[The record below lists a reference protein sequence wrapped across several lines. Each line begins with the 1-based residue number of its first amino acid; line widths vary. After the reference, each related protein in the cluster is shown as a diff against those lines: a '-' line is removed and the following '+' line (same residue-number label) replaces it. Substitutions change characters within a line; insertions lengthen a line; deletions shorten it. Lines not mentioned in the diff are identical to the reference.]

1 MKKLSFPFKLSLAGK
16 FALVFTLLSIVVTG
30 ATGLMV
36 FHQNSRDLIE
46 KELGLLGQESLGVNL
61 RFQQQVNAYIRDAR
75 FLSAVPPIAGIIR
88 SWQTGVDSY
97 DDTTLPILKERLQ
110 LIFTH
115 FLGQNP
121 EYFQIRFI
129 GVDDGGRELVRVEK
143 QLREI
148 VVIPDHELQTK
159 GDREYFQATHK
170 LDRSKVL
177 LSKINYNR
185 DHGRITHP
193 VIRTLR
199 VALPVFDGN
208 RVFGIIIINVNIG
221 PELDRLN
228 FRLIDSEAV
237 YLFDSDGD
245 FLVHPDPEKC
255 FSFETDTPYITADDI
270 ATRSLDLDS
279 DSGTGPAK
287 SPRVWVDGNNVKAF
301 NRIILA
307 DQGTAVGETQLFM
320 LVVTPKHMVLQAVT
334 RNQRQSFFLTSAL
347 ILLSAGLIIIL
358 SRYLTRP
365 LTQMTEEVMGFRT
378 GSDTSGSLILQGDEI
393 HILGRAFD
401 TMTRRIDQ
409 SIADLEARENRLQ
422 SIMTTAAEGLVI
434 IDKNGIINDVNPATE
449 DLFGYTRE
457 EMLGENVSMLMPPP
471 HDSRHDG
478 YLEKYL
484 EAGTANIIGKGRGE
498 TGRRKD
504 GSLVQVALSVS
515 QFEVRDQLYF
525 TGFVRDISEEKM
537 AQEALAKAKE
547 ELEDRVANRTD
558 QLSLLNAALRLKV
571 GELNVLAERLKL
583 FKQVFT
589 QSNESIVITDDK
601 ERIIDVNVA
610 YIKSSGFSRDSLI
623 GSKPRIGQSDSHGKD
638 FSKIMWNTIR
648 AKGNWKGE
656 IWDRR
661 KTGEVFPKLLSISA
675 VTDFVG
681 RTTHYV
687 GIFSDISK
695 LKATEEKL
703 KNMAYYDPLT
713 GLPNRELF
721 RVLLQ
726 REIDQVI
733 RNKTMLAVMYL
744 DLDRFKYVN
753 DTYGHS
759 IGDLLLIKV
768 ADRLKGCV
776 RKEDTVARLG
786 GDEFIIILRQ
796 LDKPGSAARLAQKII
811 KRLTHRIRIQEKE
824 LFVGASIGISLCP
837 QDGCDME
844 TLMKNADMAMYRVK
858 ENGRSHYHFFEPE
871 MDQMFAR
878 RVALDEAL
886 RHALDRDEFVL
897 YYQPKVSVNTGLI
910 CGAEALIRWQREG
923 MGIISPDAFIPIAEE
938 TGLIEPIGEWVLR
951 TASHQCRIWQEHYP
965 HPFKMS
971 VNLSMR
977 QFLHHDLIGII
988 LGILDETK
996 LNPTLLDLEITET
1009 IAASDMNRTIQIQN
1023 SIRSLGI
1030 SISIDDFGT
1039 GYSSLSYLK
1048 KFPIQN
1054 LKVDRSFVSDVANN
1068 QDDASIVQAIIALG
1082 HTLGLKVVAE
1092 GVETKEQLD
1101 FLKDLDCNEYQGYY
1115 FHAPMPAEDFTR
1127 LLAEHGG
1134 MKNNRLLK
1142 SE

>member
-1 MKKLSFPFKLSLAGK
+1 MKSIPLPFKLSLAGK
-16 FALVFTLLSIVVTG
+16 LALVFTLLSIIVTG
-30 ATGLMV
+30 ATGLTV

-75 FLSAVPPIAGIIR
+75 FLAAVPPVSGILR
-88 SWQTGVDSY
+88 SWQTGIDPY
-97 DDTTLPILKERLQ
+97 DDTPLAILKERLST
-110 LIFTH
+110 IFTH

-121 EYFQIRFI
+121 QYFQIRFI

-143 QLREI
+143 QQRQI
-148 VVIPDHELQTK
+148 VVIPEQDLQAK
-159 GDREYFQATHK
+159 GDRAYFKAA
-170 LDRSKVL
+170 LDLERDKVL

-185 DHGRITHP
+185 DHGRITRP

-208 RVFGIIIINVNIG
+208 RVFGIIIINVNMG

-228 FRLIDSEAV
+228 LGLIESGAV
-237 YLFDSDGD
+237 YLFNRDGD
-245 FLVHPDPEKC
+245 FLVHPDPEKS
-255 FSFETDTPYITADDI
+255 FSFETGAPYGVYDDMT
-270 ATRSLDLDS
+270 TRPLDPAPE
-279 DSGTGPAK
+279 SGKGPAG
-287 SPRVWVDGNNVKAF
+287 SPRVWVDGNEVKAF

-307 DQGTAVGETQLFM
+307 EPELAVGETQLFM
-320 LVVTPKHMVLQAVT
+320 LVVTPKNRVLQAVT
-334 RNQRQSFFLTSAL
+334 RNQRQSMVLTGAL
-347 ILLSAGLIIIL
+347 ILFSAGLIIIL

-365 LTQMTEEVMGFRT
+365 LTRMTEDITGFRKAEEP
-378 GSDTSGSLILQGDEI
+378 SDSQVRQGDEI
-393 HILGRAFD
+393 HILAGAFD

-409 SIADLEARENRLQ
+409 SIADLEARESRLQ
-422 SIMTTAAEGLVI
+422 SIMTTAAEGLII
-434 IDKNGIINDVNPATE
+434 IDKHGKINDVNPAAE
-449 DLFGYTRE
+449 MLFGYTRE
-457 EMLGENVSMLMPPP
+457 EMVGENISMLMPAP
-471 HDSRHDG
+471 HANRHNG
-478 YLEKYL
+478 YIENYLETGIGK
-484 EAGTANIIGKGRGE
+484 IIGKGRNE
-498 TGRRKD
+498 KGRRKD
-504 GSLVQVALSVS
+504 GSLVPVALSIS
-515 QFEVRDQLYF
+515 QFKVRDRLYF
-525 TGFVRDISEEKM
+525 TGFVRDISEET
-537 AQEALAKAKE
+537 ATREALAKAKE
-547 ELEDRVANRTD
+547 DLEERVAERTG
-558 QLSLLNAALRLKV
+558 QLSMLNAALRLKV
-571 GELNVLAERLKL
+571 GELNAMTERLKL
-583 FKQVFT
+583 FEQVFA
-589 QSNESIVITDDK
+589 QSNEAIVITDDG
-601 ERIIDVNVA
+601 ERIIDVNDA
-610 YIKSSGFSRDSLI
+610 YVRSSGFSRESLL
-623 GSKPRIGQSDSHGKD
+623 GSTPRIAQSDSHNRK
-638 FSKIMWNTIR
+638 FYETMWDTIR
-648 AKGNWKGE
+648 TKGSWTGE

-681 RTTHYV
+681 SVTHYV

-713 GLPNRELF
+713 GLPNRELC

-726 REIDQVI
+726 KEIDQVL
-733 RNKTMLAVMYL
+733 RNKTLLAVMYL

-759 IGDLLLIKV
+759 LGDLLLKKV

-786 GDEFIIILRQ
+786 GDEFVIILRR
-796 LDKPGSAARLAQKII
+796 LDKPDSAARLAQKII
-811 KRLTHRIRIQEKE
+811 KRIIHPIRIEEKE

-844 TLMKNADMAMYRVK
+844 SLMKNADMAMYRVK
-858 ENGRSHYHFFEPE
+858 ESGRNHYHFFEPE

-878 RVALDEAL
+878 RVALDEAM
-886 RHALDRDEFVL
+886 RHALEREEFLL
-897 YYQPKVSVNTGLI
+897 YYQPKVSVATGLI
-910 CGAEALIRWQREG
+910 CGAEALIRWERED
-923 MGIISPDAFIPIAEE
+923 MGIVSPDAFIPIAEE

-951 TASHQCRIWQEHYP
+951 TASRQCRIWKEQYP

-1023 SIRSLGI
+1023 NIRSLGI

-1054 LKVDRSFVSDVANN
+1054 LKVDRSFVSDVATN

-1092 GVETKEQLD
+1092 GVETREQLE
-1101 FLKDLDCNEYQGYY
+1101 FLKNLDCNEYQGYY
-1115 FHAPMPAEDFTR
+1115 FHAPMSAEDFSR
-1127 LLAEHGG
+1127 LLAEHGEMRKG
-1134 MKNNRLLK
+1134 QA
-1142 SE
+1142 SEPK